1 MFCSIPIVRLLAACA
16 PVDPE
21 RGTRDGDE
29 SLPGESGA
37 ELSLHD
43 RKAEKRQNRTLE
55 ERRKADVPAPPH
67 CVLSPHCVPTRPQ
80 ASLLPN
86 EGGSR
91 CLNNRAARLPANRD
105 DRLPHPTRVVT
116 LAPPYAPEAR
126 YQNGGPVITETGMW
140 SSM

>member
-43 RKAEKRQNRTLE
+43 RKAEKRQMRTLTC
-55 ERRKADVPAPPH
+55 RREPEVQVGFCLRAHSRPLADAVNRP
-67 CVLSPHCVPTRPQ
+67 LSHSACRPLSN
-80 ASLLPN
+80 AGIV
-86 EGGSR
+86 EG
-91 CLNNRAARLPANRD
+91 
-105 DRLPHPTRVVT
+105 
-116 LAPPYAPEAR
+116 
-126 YQNGGPVITETGMW
+126 
-140 SSM
+140 

>member
-43 RKAEKRQNRTLE
+43 RKAEKRH
-55 ERRKADVPAPPH
+55 ERKLALDPKPDVALFIPLPDAG
-67 CVLSPHCVPTRPQ
+67 VAALAGCVPER
-80 ASLLPN
+80 
-86 EGGSR
+86 
-91 CLNNRAARLPANRD
+91 
-105 DRLPHPTRVVT
+105 
-116 LAPPYAPEAR
+116 
-126 YQNGGPVITETGMW
+126 I
-140 SSM
+140 

>member
-43 RKAEKRQNRTLE
+43 RKAEKRHERTLAC
-55 ERRKADVPAPPH
+55 RRTPDIQ
-67 CVLSPHCVPTRPQ
+67 LSLSMSDTEI
-80 ASLLPN
+80 AS
-86 EGGSR
+86 
-91 CLNNRAARLPANRD
+91 
-105 DRLPHPTRVVT
+105 
-116 LAPPYAPEAR
+116 
-126 YQNGGPVITETGMW
+126 
-140 SSM
+140 